1 MKQLRRVH
9 DLAELTIHA
18 TNGEIGRLQ
27 ELYFDDRNW
36 SVRYLVIKTGG
47 WLLGREVLLAPAA
60 IGDINDA
67 NGTLSAT
74 LTTEQIERS
83 PLVDMANPLSREFEI
98 AYFQHFQWAPYWEPG
113 PTMWGGS
120 VPYPGTPPVNFDTVL
135 PADAPHNPHLR
146 SSKEV
151 IGYDIH
157 ASDGAIGHVED
168 LIVDDQD
175 WIVRYVQADTKN
187 WLPGKRILLQIMR
200 IDHISWAER
209 SVAVMLQRHA
219 IESAP
224 AYDPSQLITP
234 AYEIQLFKHYGTEAA

>member
-1 MKQLRRVH
+1 MKQLRRSG
-9 DLAELTIHA
+9 DLTDLTIHA
-18 TNGEIGRLQ
+18 TDGEIGRVQ

-60 IGDINDA
+60 VGQIDDTG
-67 NGTLSAT
+67 GTMTVA
-74 LTTEQIERS
+74 LTKEQIEGS
-83 PLVDMANPLSREFEI
+83 PPIEVAKPLSREYEI
-98 AYFQHFQWAPYWEPG
+98 AYFRHFQWAPYWEPG
-113 PTMWGGS
+113 PTTWGGS
-120 VPYPGTPPVNFDTVL
+120 VPYPGTPPVNFDTAL

-146 SSKEV
+146 STKEV
-151 IGYDIH
+151 IGYDIW

-175 WIVRYVQADTKN
+175 WIVRYVQVDTKN
-187 WLPGKRILLQIMR
+187 WLPGKRILLQTMR
-200 IDHISWAER
+200 IDHINWADR
-209 SVAVMLQRHA
+209 VVACMLRRHA

-224 AYDPSQLITP
+224 AYDPSKLITP